1 MIRDVEDRDI
11 ARITQIYNWY
21 IVNGVETFETEPLT
35 VEQMRSRVRAI
46 SATHPYIV
54 AEEDG
59 EVVAYAYAHPWKERA
74 AYAATWETT
83 VYADHACVRRGLGT
97 ALMRVL
103 IDRCRRQGCRVLIA
117 CITGC
122 NAPSH
127 AQQAGFLPG
136 VSLQGRGHENGTHAR
151 RCRLRASSRRLS
163 RCVPVGQSAANTLI
177 TGPSPPL
184 STS

>member
-59 EVVAYAYAHPWKERA
+59 EVVAYAYA
-74 AYAATWETT
+74 ATWETT
-83 VYADHACVRRGLGT
+83 VYADHACMRRGLGT
-97 ALMRVL
+97 SLMRVL

-122 NAPSH
+122 NAPSIAMH
-127 AQQAGFLPG
+127 SKLGFF
-136 VSLQGRGHENGTHAR
+136 
-151 RCRLRASSRRLS
+151 RASHFKGVGMKMGRTLDVVDYELRLD
-163 RCVPVGQSAANTLI
+163 V
-177 TGPSPPL
+177 
-184 STS
+184 

>member
-1 MIRDVEDRDI
+1 MIRDVEERDI

-83 VYADHACVRRGLGT
+83 VYADHTCVRRGLGT
-97 ALMRVL
+97 SLMRVL

-122 NAPSH
+122 NAPSIAMH
-127 AQQAGFLPG
+127 RKLGFF
-136 VSLQGRGHENGTHAR
+136 
-151 RCRLRASSRRLS
+151 RASHFKGVGVKMGRTLDVTDYELRLD
-163 RCVPVGQSAANTLI
+163 V
-177 TGPSPPL
+177 
-184 STS
+184 

>member
-59 EVVAYAYAHPWKERA
+59 EEGP
-74 AYAATWETT
+74 
-83 VYADHACVRRGLGT
+83 L
-97 ALMRVL
+97 AL
-103 IDRCRRQGCRVLIA
+103 
-117 CITGC
+117 
-122 NAPSH
+122 
-127 AQQAGFLPG
+127 
-136 VSLQGRGHENGTHAR
+136 
-151 RCRLRASSRRLS
+151 LR
-163 RCVPVGQSAANTLI
+163 
-177 TGPSPPL
+177 
-184 STS
+184 

>member
-21 IVNGVETFETEPLT
+21 IVNGVETFETEPLS

-59 EVVAYAYAHPWKERA
+59 EVKAYAYAHPWKERA

-83 VYADHACVRRGLGT
+83 VYADPACVRRGLGT
-97 ALMRVL
+97 SLM
-103 IDRCRRQGCRVLIA
+103 RVLIA

-122 NAPSH
+122 NAPSIAMH
-127 AQQAGFLPG
+127 SKLGFF
-136 VSLQGRGHENGTHAR
+136 
-151 RCRLRASSRRLS
+151 RASHFKGVGVKMGRTLDVTDYELRLD
-163 RCVPVGQSAANTLI
+163 V
-177 TGPSPPL
+177 
-184 STS
+184 

>member
-1 MIRDVEDRDI
+1 MIRDVEDRDT

-83 VYADHACVRRGLGT
+83 VYADHTCVRRGLGT

-122 NAPSH
+122 NAPSIAMH
-127 AQQAGFLPG
+127 RKLGFF
-136 VSLQGRGHENGTHAR
+136 
-151 RCRLRASSRRLS
+151 RASHFKGVGVKMGRTLDVTDYELRLD
-163 RCVPVGQSAANTLI
+163 V
-177 TGPSPPL
+177 
-184 STS
+184 

>member
-35 VEQMRSRVRAI
+35 VEQMSSRVRAI

-83 VYADHACVRRGLGT
+83 VYADHTCVRRGLGT
-97 ALMRVL
+97 SLMRVL

-122 NAPSH
+122 NAPSIAMH
-127 AQQAGFLPG
+127 RKLGFF
-136 VSLQGRGHENGTHAR
+136 
-151 RCRLRASSRRLS
+151 RASHFKGVGVKMGRTLDVTDYELRLD
-163 RCVPVGQSAANTLI
+163 V
-177 TGPSPPL
+177 
-184 STS
+184 

>member
-74 AYAATWETT
+74 AYAGRRPYMLTMPACA
-83 VYADHACVRRGLGT
+83 ADWVPRSCV
-97 ALMRVL
+97 
-103 IDRCRRQGCRVLIA
+103 C
-117 CITGC
+117 
-122 NAPSH
+122 S
-127 AQQAGFLPG
+127 
-136 VSLQGRGHENGTHAR
+136 
-151 RCRLRASSRRLS
+151 
-163 RCVPVGQSAANTLI
+163 
-177 TGPSPPL
+177 
-184 STS
+184 

>member
-1 MIRDVEDRDI
+1 MIRDVEERDI

-59 EVVAYAYAHPWKERA
+59 EVKAYAYAHPWKERA

-83 VYADHACVRRGLGT
+83 VYADHTCVRRGLGT
-97 ALMRVL
+97 SLMRVL

-122 NAPSH
+122 NAPSIAMH
-127 AQQAGFLPG
+127 RKLGFF
-136 VSLQGRGHENGTHAR
+136 
-151 RCRLRASSRRLS
+151 RASHFKGVGVKMGRTLDVTDYELRLD
-163 RCVPVGQSAANTLI
+163 V
-177 TGPSPPL
+177 
-184 STS
+184 